1 METQALLQTLLLYH
15 EAFAE
20 NDVARRLDLLCRS
33 MTVDAQI
40 WGPKRVFAG
49 YEEISEKI
57 EGFHKNWPG
66 CRLALTT
73 GFNTFLNTAHFG
85 AAIIGSDGETRAVGR
100 SVIEL
105 ASDGRIQRVLPL
117 WEELPPLP
125 AGWSPHFAP
134 SQQPSSKSTKQ

>member
-1 METQALLQTLLLYH
+1 MPHTTDPDTQHQTLLRTLVLYH

-20 NDVARRLDLLCRS
+20 RYVARRLDLLARS
-33 MTVDAQI
+33 MTPDAQI

-49 YEEISEKI
+49 YGEISEKI

-66 CRLALTT
+66 YRLALTT
-73 GFNTFLNTAHFG
+73 GFNTFLNTAHLG
-85 AAIIGSDGETRAVGR
+85 CAIIGSDGAVRAEGR

-105 ASDGRIQRVLPL
+105 ADDGRIQRVLPL

-125 AGWSPHFAP
+125 AGWPPQFAP
-134 SQQPSSKSTKQ
+134 NR